1 MKRISI
7 APQLRLRNAGHDG
20 ADVALDKLL
29 SLLAQV
35 GVHGNLQAA
44 AQALDLSYRG
54 AWGHV
59 KDVEAL
65 IGAPLLTMA
74 RGRGAELT
82 PLAQRL
88 LWGQKRL
95 QARLDPLLETMA
107 NELQTELDDLLA
119 HDPNQLRLFASH
131 GLAVAALV
139 DFAGR
144 AGLPVDVSYRGSIEA
159 IAALAKHECEIASF
173 HVPIG
178 PLAEPV
184 LQHYLPL
191 VKGKAYR
198 VVDVASR
205 RLGLMV
211 AKGNPLGIMSVAD
224 LARTGARF
232 ANRERGSGTRI
243 IFDLLMAETGVDP
256 GTIAGTEN
264 IEFTHAAVAAYIASG
279 RADAGLAIEAAASQ
293 FGLDFLPILTE
304 RYCLMFPESAATHP
318 YVAALLDILQSE
330 KYKQAVQAIPGYGE
344 AQTGQ
349 VTSLSEAFPTLG

>member
-7 APQLRLRNAGHDG
+7 APQLRLRHD
-20 ADVALDKLL
+20 ADDLALDKVL
-29 SLLAQV
+29 SLLTQV
-35 GVHGNLQAA
+35 QAHGNLQAA
-44 AQALDLSYRG
+44 SQALGQSYRG

-59 KDVEAL
+59 KEVEAL

-74 RGRGAELT
+74 RGRGAVLT

-95 QARLDPLLETMA
+95 QARLGPLLETMA
-107 NELQTELDDLLA
+107 SELQSELDDLLLQES
-119 HDPNQLRLFASH
+119 DQLRLFASH

-144 AGLPVDVSYRGSIEA
+144 AGLPIDVSYRGSIEA
-159 IAALAKHECEIASF
+159 TAALAKHECEVASF

-178 PLAEPV
+178 PLAAPV
-184 LQHYLPL
+184 LDHYGPL
-191 VKGKAYR
+191 LKGKAYR
-198 VVDVASR
+198 VADVASR
-205 RLGLMV
+205 RLGLIV
-211 AKGNPLGIMSVAD
+211 ARGNPLGIHSLAD
-224 LARTGARF
+224 LPRTGARF

-243 IFDLLMAETGVDP
+243 IFDLLLAREGIDP
-256 GTIAGTEN
+256 GAIAGAEN

-304 RYCLMFPESAATHP
+304 RYCLMFPESGSESPHLQ
-318 YVAALLDILQSE
+318 ALLEILQSGE
-330 KYKQAVQAIPGYGE
+330 YRQAVHAIPGYSE
-344 AQTGQ
+344 AATGQ
-349 VTSLSEAFPTLG
+349 VAPLSEAFPSLG